1 MASGTFART
10 SAINWELT
18 YPAHHRLEAG
28 NQEKPRMSP
37 FAGLLRFSL
46 GILGVIETKGWREK
60 CSAQSYLK
68 G

>member
-28 NQEKPRMSP
+28 NQEKPRMSRLQGF
-37 FAGLLRFSL
+37 FASRLAF
-46 GILGVIETKGWREK
+46 
-60 CSAQSYLK
+60 
-68 G
+68 